1 MMILPDSSEVET
13 LAERVRYEVAR
24 ARYGQGESSFGITIS
39 IGVTCTKGSDQIDE
53 ILKNA
58 DLALYQAKQI
68 KNTVSVAE

>member
-39 IGVTCTKGSDQIDE
+39 IGITCTKGSDQIDE
-53 ILKNA
+53 ILENA
-58 DLALYQAKQI
+58 DLALYHAKQI
-68 KNTVSVAE
+68 KNTVSVAQ